1 MDLFRSVGPRRPL
14 EPLRAGMMS
23 GSKDTHGPSLAT
35 FRIANRSGCTRRLP
49 PTYTENMGSIVET
62 AGVTWFNGD
71 VWRDGDT
78 PPAGATLF
86 HDRGFVLGDGLFET
100 LIVRRRLPVLWS
112 EHIDRLLASA
122 SVFHFPLAV
131 DFVERARDA
140 AHVVLEHADKPALER
155 GTLRITVTRGAGTA
169 FGLDAPDKPSP
180 PLLLRLTSAQRK
192 SRASAD
198 RETAWIV
205 DQPRIDPDSLLS
217 GHKTTSSMWRVLAH
231 ETARAQGAD
240 LALLKTLDGD
250 IGEADTACF
259 FAVIDEIVVTPPLSR
274 GILPSTTRAFV
285 LAELEAAGRRF
296 EERPVLP
303 ENLDPAT
310 EVFLTSSVTGIRAL
324 GALDGRRL
332 PEAAPVSEWLDTG
345 YEALDGGF

>member
-1 MDLFRSVGPRRPL
+1 MYG
-14 EPLRAGMMS
+14 S
-23 GSKDTHGPSLAT
+23 GDMHGPSPTTPSNVDPSERTL
-35 FRIANRSGCTRRLP
+35 RLP
-49 PTYTENMGSIVET
+49 PTYTESMGAIVKT
-62 AGVTWFNGD
+62 AGVTWLNGD
-71 VWRDGDT
+71 VWRDGDA
-78 PPAGATLF
+78 PPAGETML

-100 LIVRRRLPVLWS
+100 LIVRHRLPVLWS
-112 EHIDRLLASA
+112 EHIDRLLASG

-131 DFVERARDA
+131 NFVERARDA
-140 AHVVLEHADKPALER
+140 AHVVLEHADEPALER
-155 GTLRITVTRGAGTA
+155 GALRITVTRGAGTA

-180 PLLLRLTSAQRK
+180 TLLLRLTPAQRK
-192 SRASAD
+192 SRAYAD
-198 RETAWIV
+198 RESAWIV
-205 DQPRIDPDSLLS
+205 DQPRIDPDSPLS

-285 LAELEAAGRRF
+285 IAELEAAGRQF

-303 ENLDPAT
+303 ENLDAAT

-332 PEAAPVSEWLDTG
+332 PEAAPVSEWLDAG
-345 YEALDGGF
+345 YEALNGGF